1 MHKCKNTLSK
11 KVICLLVLI
20 TSTVLSINSK
30 STSEWQPKTSKT
42 FSEMNT
48 VEELNISLDSLIHY
62 TQILKQGENG
72 VK

>member
-1 MHKCKNTLSK
+1 M
-11 KVICLLVLI
+11 
-20 TSTVLSINSK
+20 TSSVLSISSK

-42 FSEMNT
+42 FFEMNT
-48 VEELNISLDSLIHY
+48 VEELNVSLDSLIHY

>member
-1 MHKCKNTLSK
+1 MYKCNNTLSK
-11 KVICLLVLI
+11 KVICLFVLM
-20 TSTVLSINSK
+20 TSSVLSISSK

-42 FSEMNT
+42 FFEMNT
-48 VEELNISLDSLIHY
+48 VEELNVSLDSLIHY